1 MTAAKRRILDA
12 ALELA
17 QEQRYDTISR
27 GDVAGR
33 ATVAT
38 GSVSYYFSD
47 MDGLRDAV
55 VAEAI
60 AQGCW
65 QVVAQALVDRHP
77 LAVGADHGVKAQAA
91 EWVVLG

>member
-17 QEQRYDTISR
+17 QEKRYDTISR
-27 GDVAGR
+27 GDVASR

-77 LAVGADHGVKAQAA
+77 LVVNAAPEVRAGALRA
-91 EWVVLG
+91 LGA

>member
-1 MTAAKRRILDA
+1 MNAKTRILDA

-27 GDVAGR
+27 GDVASR

-60 AQGCW
+60 AQECW

-77 LAVGADHGVKAQAA
+77 LAVGADWTVRREAADWMVGV
-91 EWVVLG
+91 

>member
-12 ALELA
+12 ALELSL
-17 QEQRYDTISR
+17 EQRYDTISR
-27 GDVAGR
+27 GDVASR
-33 ATVAT
+33 AVVAT
-38 GSVSYYFSD
+38 GSVSYYFND

-60 AQGCW
+60 DQGAW

-77 LAVGADHGVKAQAA
+77 LAVGADASVRTAAA
-91 EWVVLG
+91 EWLVGA